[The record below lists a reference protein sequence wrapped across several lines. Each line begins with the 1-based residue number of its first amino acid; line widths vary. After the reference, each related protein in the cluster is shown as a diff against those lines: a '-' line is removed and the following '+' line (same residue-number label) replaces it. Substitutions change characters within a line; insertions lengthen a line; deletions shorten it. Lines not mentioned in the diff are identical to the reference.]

1 MDKKYSLKLSDLLE
15 KENFDLNRTKLIRH
29 SLNHKRFQLA
39 YESDSIL
46 EYTKMQIPNFYN
58 DTDLVLAFVG
68 DQGTTARLVGC
79 YKPTQH
85 SQKIVEGLFSEKM
98 PKELLEHPKNI
109 YHELEETEYFSDL
122 VNRLYIDWGSGT
134 VNWHQSAKNDKPII
148 AIKSNPKLEFNGY
161 EKIVLMYDQ
170 LKQII
175 KNQVTYENWHI
186 ALKSVNA
193 IYLIT
198 DLVEGKQYVGSA
210 SGADSLFQRWKTYI
224 ETQHGN
230 NKRMI
235 KYLQQDPER
244 YHQFQ
249 FSILQVIP
257 KNMVKQDIYE
267 LEDLYKVKLGTRLVN
282 GLNDN

>member
-1 MDKKYSLKLSDLLE
+1 MDKKYSLKFSDLLE
-15 KENFDLNRTKLIRH
+15 KENFELIRTKLIRH

-39 YESDSIL
+39 YNSDSIL

-58 DTDLVLAFVG
+58 DADLVLAFVG
-68 DQGTTARLVGC
+68 DQGTSARLIGC
-79 YKPTQH
+79 YKLH
-85 SQKIVEGLFSEKM
+85 NIRKKIVEGLFSEKM

-186 ALKSVNA
+186 ALKSVSVF
-193 IYLIT
+193 I
-198 DLVEGKQYVGSA
+198 
-210 SGADSLFQRWKTYI
+210 
-224 ETQHGN
+224 
-230 NKRMI
+230 
-235 KYLQQDPER
+235 
-244 YHQFQ
+244 
-249 FSILQVIP
+249 
-257 KNMVKQDIYE
+257 
-267 LEDLYKVKLGTRLVN
+267 
-282 GLNDN
+282 